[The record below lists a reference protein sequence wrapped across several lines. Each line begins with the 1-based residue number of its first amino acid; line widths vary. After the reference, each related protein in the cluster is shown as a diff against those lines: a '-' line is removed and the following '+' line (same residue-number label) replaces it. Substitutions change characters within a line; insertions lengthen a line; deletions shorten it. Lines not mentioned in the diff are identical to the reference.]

1 MTRIQARAIWA
12 LVLCTTVTIV
22 GFLLLSGPMRT
33 FEIALVLGVLHFDAN
48 HLSAVSGHAIQAL
61 PEQGLA
67 FRVQVTPYCSALIAV
82 LALGGIAGFIL
93 HGPFVRRMVAFA
105 GAAALVVACNIVRI
119 AASIWVGLH
128 YGAGDL
134 VLFHNWVG
142 TLFALAYTLIGFLF
156 MLYLM
161 LPKEQ
166 ETAEGLEVA
175 G

>member
-1 MTRIQARAIWA
+1 VTRIQARALWA
-12 LVLCTTVTIV
+12 LILCVSVTVV
-22 GFLLLSGPMRT
+22 GFLLLNGPVRT
-33 FEIALVLGVLHFDAN
+33 AEIALVLRVLRFDASQ
-48 HLSAVSGHAIQAL
+48 LSAVPGHAIQAL
-61 PEQGLA
+61 PRTGLA
-67 FRVQVTPYCSALIAV
+67 FRVQVTPYCSSLIAV
-82 LALGGIAGFIL
+82 LALGGIAAFIL
-93 HGPFVRRMVAFA
+93 HGPLGRRMVAFA
-105 GAAALVVACNIVRI
+105 AAAALVVACNVVRI
-119 AASIWVGLH
+119 AASIWVGLRW
-128 YGAGDL
+128 GAGDL